1 MPQIEPAAAR
11 DLESLCALLA
21 AVDLPVEGLSDHLST
36 ALVARDGDDVVGC
49 VALEV
54 YGDMALL
61 RSLAVVPS
69 RQGTGLGRLLTQA
82 TLSLGRRAGV
92 TTFCLLTTTAP
103 EFFVRHFGFR
113 PVARDAVPTAVRQS
127 IEFVSACPAT
137 AQAMIL
143 KRPSS

>member
-82 TLSLGRRAGV
+82 ALASGD
-92 TTFCLLTTTAP
+92 
-103 EFFVRHFGFR
+103 
-113 PVARDAVPTAVRQS
+113 ARG
-127 IEFVSACPAT
+127 
-137 AQAMIL
+137 
-143 KRPSS
+143 